1 MPAMTIEEEAKAA
14 LRAFFKSPRMTDNE
28 ANKIANGYA
37 ITATRIR
44 AEKTA
49 REHAE
54 ANGGNKLG
62 GFFLENLIND
72 YHVLALLVT
81 GDFAQLAT
89 ERERILEETTQQILE
104 AFK

>member
-1 MPAMTIEEEAKAA
+1 MPAMTIEQEAKSA
-14 LRAFFKSPRMTDNE
+14 LRAFLKPERMTDDR
-28 ANKIANGYA
+28 ANKIANGYEIQA
-37 ITATRIR
+37 VRITH
-44 AEKTA
+44 EHFA

-62 GFFLENLIND
+62 GFFLDNLIND

>member
-1 MPAMTIEEEAKAA
+1 MPATTIEQEAKNA
-14 LRAFFKSPRMTDNE
+14 LRAFLKPERMTANE
-28 ANKIANGYA
+28 AYKIANGYA
-37 ITATRIR
+37 ITANRIR
-44 AEKTA
+44 DEETA

-89 ERERILEETTQQILE
+89 ERERILEETTQQVLE
-104 AFK
+104 VFK